1 MREHRDGNSIEG
13 AIMAFWKG
21 ILENEK
27 TNYYKG
33 RYPKAVLD
41 IKNNESVKQQFGW
54 EPLSIY
60 RPGKGNE
67 LRKFIDDKG
76 EIRDDLEE
84 GRKVRKKATKRF
96 GEVKIS
102 EFLPELCTTIIR
114 YWSMPGD
121 LIVDP
126 FAGRATRGL
135 LTRMLGR
142 RYEGYEVAPTTYR
155 NTSRKVSA
163 VGGVVFLADGCLLD
177 HSKDESAD
185 LVMTS
190 PPYFKQEGHEQDEV
204 GAQLSTL
211 DSYGSFMRKIAE
223 CGRNIHRVLKPGK
236 FCVWN
241 VADFRENGKLRLFH
255 ADSFRVFE
263 KAGLEPWDIVI
274 VENLSPFRFVGA
286 SAAALR
292 RRTIK
297 VHEYLCVFRKP
308 VSNVTKNVRNGVDG
322 DVIRKRS
329 TNG

>member
-1 MREHRDGNSIEG
+1 
-13 AIMAFWKG
+13 MAFFQG
-21 ILENEK
+21 VLETSE

-41 IKNNESVKQQFGW
+41 IKKNESIKSQFGW

-96 GEVKIS
+96 GEIKIS

-135 LTRMLGR
+135 LTRMLDR
-142 RYEGYEVAPTTYR
+142 RYCGYEIAPTTFR
-155 NTSRKVSA
+155 NTSKKVEA
-163 VGGVVFLADGCLLD
+163 VGGKVFCADGCKLA
-177 HSKDESAD
+177 HTKDGVAD

-190 PPYFKQEGHEQDEV
+190 PPYFAQEGHEESKE
-204 GAQLSTL
+204 GGLQLSTL
-211 DSYGSFMRKIAE
+211 DSYETFLVKIAE
-223 CGRNIHRVLKPGK
+223 CGRNIERVLKPKK
-236 FCVWN
+236 FCVFN
-241 VADFRENGKLRLFH
+241 VADFRENGKFRLFH
-255 ADSFRVFE
+255 CDVFRLFE
-263 KAGLEPWDIVI
+263 QVGLAPWDDVI
-274 VENLSPFRFVGA
+274 IENLSPFRFVGA
-286 SAAALR
+286 SAAAMR

-297 VHEYLCVFRKP
+297 IHEHLCVFRKP
-308 VSNVTKNVRNGVDG
+308 
-322 DVIRKRS
+322 
-329 TNG
+329 

>member
-1 MREHRDGNSIEG
+1 
-13 AIMAFWKG
+13 MAFFKG
-21 ILENEK
+21 VLEGK
-27 TNYYKG
+27 DTNYYNG

-41 IKNNESVKQQFGW
+41 IKKGETVKQQFGW

-155 NTSRKVSA
+155 NTSRKVTA
-163 VGGVVFLADGCLLD
+163 VGGVVHNGDGCALANTG
-177 HSKDESAD
+177 DETAD

-190 PPYFKQEGHEQDEV
+190 PPYFKQEGHEQDTK

-211 DSYGSFMRKIAE
+211 DSYEAFLERIGV
-223 CGRNIHRVLKPGK
+223 CGKNIYRVLKPGK

-241 VADFRENGKLRLFH
+241 VADFREKKKLRLFH
-255 ADSFRVFE
+255 ADSFRLFE
-263 KAGLEPWDIVI
+263 KAGLEPYDIVI
-274 VENLSPFRFVGA
+274 VENLSPFRFVSA
-286 SAAALR
+286 SAAALT

-308 VSNVTKNVRNGVDG
+308 QK
-322 DVIRKRS
+322 
-329 TNG
+329 

>member
-1 MREHRDGNSIEG
+1 
-13 AIMAFWKG
+13 MAFWKG
-21 ILENEK
+21 ALENSE
-27 TNYYKG
+27 TNYYAG

-41 IKNNESVKQQFGW
+41 VKKNESIKSQFGW

-126 FAGRATRGL
+126 FAGRATRGIL
-135 LTRMLGR
+135 SRMLDR
-142 RYEGYEVAPTTYR
+142 RYRGYEIAPTTWR
-155 NTSRKVSA
+155 HTSKKVEA
-163 VGGVVFLADGCLLD
+163 VGGKVFCADGCQLA
-177 HSKDESAD
+177 HTKDGVAD

-190 PPYFKQEGHEQDEV
+190 PPYFAQEGHEQDAG

-211 DSYGSFMRKIAE
+211 DSYQSFLKKIYE
-223 CGRNIHRVLKPGK
+223 CGQNIERVLKPGK

-255 ADSFRVFE
+255 ADSFRLFE
-263 KAGLEPWDIVI
+263 KAGLEPHDII
-274 VENLSPFRFVGA
+274 IIENLSPFRFVGA
-286 SAAALR
+286 SAAAMR

-297 VHEYLCVFRKP
+297 IHEYLCVFRKP
-308 VSNVTKNVRNGVDG
+308 L
-322 DVIRKRS
+322 
-329 TNG
+329 